1 MRTHLWMI
9 AFCSLMLLPDATL
22 AQSDQ
27 HHAEGAAKA
36 LPQQCADMMPMM
48 QQMMQMMQMMH
59 GGMGQG
65 MGPGNMMQMP
75 MDSQS
80 MSQAGKTY
88 MEAMKKM
95 EQPMMQAAQVNDPDV
110 AFVRA
115 MIPHHQG
122 AIDMAKAVLQLGKD
136 EQVKTWANQI
146 IKAQETEI
154 SEMQE
159 WLKQHPQ

>member
-59 GGMGQG
+59 GHMQGGGMSHGGMKPSDTPAPPKPGQ
-65 MGPGNMMQMP
+65 
-75 MDSQS
+75 
-80 MSQAGKTY
+80 
-88 MEAMKKM
+88 
-95 EQPMMQAAQVNDPDV
+95 
-110 AFVRA
+110 
-115 MIPHHQG
+115 
-122 AIDMAKAVLQLGKD
+122 
-136 EQVKTWANQI
+136 
-146 IKAQETEI
+146 
-154 SEMQE
+154 
-159 WLKQHPQ
+159 